1 MLVSSSPPNIRVI
14 NYKRIKYLSFEKNL
28 TNFKVSTIRDP
39 RIAYV
44 ADKGNH
50 CIRLNWFESIL
61 IKVPKFL
68 VYHPI
73 RKNWSWGWLTNVLSQ

>member
-14 NYKRIKYLSFEKNL
+14 DYKRIKYLSFEKNL
-28 TNFKVSTIRDP
+28 TNFKFSTIRDP

-50 CIRLNWFESIL
+50 CIRLLDVDQSFVKTVAGICGAPS
-61 IKVPKFL
+61 
-68 VYHPI
+68 
-73 RKNWSWGWLTNVLSQ
+73 